1 MTVYRCGTGLSSL
14 PGLKRSICTGHDIVV
29 WDHTRSRA
37 PEAIPDGKIETG
49 VHTLRQ
55 VIRNWLQTGLRR
67 SARFR
72 STWKWQGKIV

>member
-37 PEAIPDGKIETG
+37 AEAIPDGKIETG
-49 VHTLRQ
+49 VHPAPSNPQL
-55 VIRNWLQTGLRR
+55 VADWL
-67 SARFR
+67 
-72 STWKWQGKIV
+72 KEIGKISQHLEVAG